1 MKSVTEHYNSKLPGK
16 LGAIAVTFGYH
27 IFYKMSQEEVSNTLR
42 RHEEA
47 HVMQYIRY
55 GFLGFLMLYFYWYL
69 RGRLKGLS
77 HYKAYYE
84 IPFEV
89 EARKA
94 ERA

>member
-27 IFYKMSQEEVSNTLR
+27 IFYKMSKEEVSNTLR
-42 RHEEA
+42 RHEEV

>member
-1 MKSVTEHYNSKLPGK
+1 MTKEHYNSKLP
-16 LGAIAVTFGYH
+16 LIFGAIAITFGNH
-27 IFYKMSQEEVSNTLR
+27 IFYKMSENEVSNTLR

-47 HVMQYIRY
+47 HVMQYARY
-55 GFLGFLMLYFYWYL
+55 GFFWFLMVYFYWYL

-77 HYKAYYE
+77 HIKSYYA

>member
-1 MKSVTEHYNSKLPGK
+1 MKEIKEHYNSKLPRYF
-16 LGAIAVTFGYH
+16 GAIAITFGRH
-27 IFYKMSQEEVSNTLR
+27 IFYTSPKGSAPEWLR
-42 RHEEA
+42 RHEQV
-47 HVMQYIRY
+47 HVSQYKRY
-55 GFLGFLMLYFYWYL
+55 GIFRFLMVYFYWYL

-84 IPFEV
+84 IPFEA